1 MDLSRKFLAT
11 IHYVRVICYF
21 VAATLLTCIGILIMA
36 NCASSKFPY
45 VNANAH
51 GYRAQ
56 ISIIGLILTF
66 SGLALFGKT
75 LARIYAN
82 SFDAT
87 SSMTNLTSEFRT
99 TKLYVQP
106 DVASTRSPGGV
117 TLAIPNS
124 NFPFVTG
131 NKNGPDVCL
140 TTIDTP
146 PPKYEDIV
154 GRRWQMSNAT
164 EGAKSSAQRSQ
175 DTISTDRSGTC

>member
-1 MDLSRKFLAT
+1 
-11 IHYVRVICYF
+11 
-21 VAATLLTCIGILIMA
+21 MA

-154 GRRWQMSNAT
+154 GYRLQYFLQRYPLYHFFSFRSRRWQMSNAT